1 MSIRRVVLASRSSR
15 RRQLL
20 EEAGFDVDT
29 QIPAIDDSDV
39 VINERVPERLVISLA
54 WFKASQIDC
63 ELDEVL
69 ALVAADTVC
78 DLDGE
83 VFGKPADQQAA
94 ERMLRSMFGRE
105 HLTRTGV
112 CVCTSEG
119 RMLFE
124 DSTLL
129 RMGTPSDDDIEAY
142 LASGSWEG
150 KAGGYNL
157 SERIEAGWPIEFEGD
172 PTTVMGLP
180 MQRLVPLL
188 EELAVRHE

>member
-1 MSIRRVVLASRSSR
+1 
-15 RRQLL
+15 
-20 EEAGFDVDT
+20 
-29 QIPAIDDSDV
+29 
-39 VINERVPERLVISLA
+39 
-54 WFKASQIDC
+54 
-63 ELDEVL
+63 
-69 ALVAADTVC
+69 
-78 DLDGE
+78 
-83 VFGKPADQQAA
+83 
-94 ERMLRSMFGRE
+94 
-105 HLTRTGV
+105 
-112 CVCTSEG
+112 
-119 RMLFE
+119 MLFE

-129 RMGTPSDDDIEAY
+129 RMGTPSDEDIEAY